1 MILKK
6 IKQSKNIWDYLL
18 ILHLLYPI
26 SIIIIHF
33 FFPDLYKNGDFLT
46 FYYSVRRFYS
56 DISQLYI
63 ITEFAPFR
71 YLPISPIFYSYLLL
85 FDQISGY
92 IFTLILILIT
102 NYFLRRVV
110 LNIAQENFNLPDDQL
125 NRLKKMMFIIFIL
138 PFNFDIYYNGQMI
151 SLTLVF
157 VLLSYYFF
165 KKKENI
171 VRNNIIGSL
180 FISFSILLKPFFVI
194 ILPFLLKIRVK
205 RYKVKVE
212 LLSLFR
218 YFFVILL
225 LGINGIIFLLNTQ
238 LLNDF
243 VGINSIYLF
252 FEASQ
257 SLTNILF
264 LTSLNPQLVFFSL
277 LLLFFSILFIFY
289 LIKGFDI
296 DLFYFY
302 GISIIILMIILPQTW
317 PFYNFLFFFA
327 LLLMST
333 KLRIDKEISANFKLF
348 WIYILLNVLN
358 YAAVSF
364 LILIEIISG
373 GIHLHII
380 STFSFLMCFVY
391 YIMKLRDL

>member
-1 MILKK
+1 M
-6 IKQSKNIWDYLL
+6 
-18 ILHLLYPI
+18 
-26 SIIIIHF
+26 
-33 FFPDLYKNGDFLT
+33 
-46 FYYSVRRFYS
+46 
-56 DISQLYI
+56 
-63 ITEFAPFR
+63 
-71 YLPISPIFYSYLLL
+71 PISPIFYSYLLL

-92 IFTLILILIT
+92 FFTLILILIT
-102 NYFLRRVV
+102 NYILRKVV
-110 LNIAQENFNLPDDQL
+110 LKIAQENFNLPDDQL
-125 NRLKKMMFIIFIL
+125 NRLKKMIFIIFIL

-157 VLLSYYFF
+157 VLLSYYLFI
-165 KKKENI
+165 KKENK

-180 FISFSILLKPFFVI
+180 FISFSLLLKPFFII
-194 ILPFLLKIRVK
+194 ILPFLVNIRVK
-205 RYKVKVE
+205 RYKVKIEV
-212 LLSLFR
+212 LSLFR

-238 LLNDF
+238 LLNNF

-264 LTSLNPQLVFFSL
+264 LTPLNPQLIFFSL
-277 LLLFFSILFIFY
+277 LLLFFSILFILY
-289 LIKGFDI
+289 LIKGFNI

-302 GISIIILMIILPQTW
+302 GISIVILMIILPQTW

-327 LLLMST
+327 LLLMCN
-333 KLRIDKEISANFKLF
+333 KLMTEEEINNDFKLF

-358 YAAVSF
+358 YIAASF
-364 LILIEIISG
+364 LILIEIIRG

-380 STFSFLMCFVY
+380 STFSFLMCFAY